1 MTAKKPGFATHYL
14 RYSTGNLLVIV
25 AGLVS
30 FPILT
35 RLLDNKQY
43 GILNYYDSWVLMAV
57 AFGKLGAQHAIMRF
71 YPHGGDADRLRAFST
86 NLFFFPLAVS
96 LGLWALL
103 CMGIIFTDIATGLRP
118 VSYTHLDVYKRQDHR
133 HASARPK
140 QR

>member
-14 RYSTGNLLVIV
+14 RYSTGNVLVIL

-35 RLLDNKQY
+35 RLLDNTQY

-71 YPHGGDADRLRAFST
+71 YPHGGDVERLRAFST
-86 NLFFFPLAVS
+86 NLFYLPLAIS
-96 LGLWALL
+96 LALWALA
-103 CMGIIFTDIATGLRP
+103 M
-118 VSYTHLDVYKRQDHR
+118 HR
-133 HASARPK
+133 HRVHRPRHRGAPIGRVLARAWSRRP
-140 QR
+140 

>member
-14 RYSTGNLLVIV
+14 RYSTGNVLVIL

-35 RLLDNKQY
+35 RLLDNTQY

-71 YPHGGDADRLRAFST
+71 YPHGGDA
-86 NLFFFPLAVS
+86 
-96 LGLWALL
+96 
-103 CMGIIFTDIATGLRP
+103 
-118 VSYTHLDVYKRQDHR
+118 
-133 HASARPK
+133 
-140 QR
+140 

>member
-43 GILNYYDSWVLMAV
+43 GILNYYC
-57 AFGKLGAQHAIMRF
+57 
-71 YPHGGDADRLRAFST
+71 
-86 NLFFFPLAVS
+86 
-96 LGLWALL
+96 LL
-103 CMGIIFTDIATGLRP
+103 
-118 VSYTHLDVYKRQDHR
+118 YTSRCV
-133 HASARPK
+133 
-140 QR
+140 